1 MGPTSVPKFGR
12 CRPPTARPGSPLLL
26 RRPRHR
32 GPADGGG
39 RPCSVAIG
47 AGQPHWST
55 RWLIR
60 LRYRGSGRLLCCLTS
75 VEPAAHLRR
84 GLQAGPQVGDTHQL
98 QRREPPNRSA
108 LLQKVAEYKALVRT
122 AMRIS
127 SASSQPSRPAGAG
140 YAARKDHRSRCAAT
154 SSHHRSD
161 IAHFADNG
169 TPCRQRVNRIGS
181 PAAVAGNPKA
191 WATGCRSRTY
201 ARSTRSRSMSFSPR
215 SATSIGTVSTA
226 YGRRASR
233 FTAISTGS
241 SGSSGA

>member
-127 SASSQPSRPAGAG
+127 LDVRLRVSLPGLPALVTQPERTTEVVV
-140 YAARKDHRSRCAAT
+140 RL
-154 SSHHRSD
+154 HHRSD

-169 TPCRQRVNRIGS
+169 T
-181 PAAVAGNPKA
+181 
-191 WATGCRSRTY
+191 
-201 ARSTRSRSMSFSPR
+201 
-215 SATSIGTVSTA
+215 
-226 YGRRASR
+226 
-233 FTAISTGS
+233 
-241 SGSSGA
+241 